1 MADPSVA
8 DIENTLGTIKKK
20 VVSNLGNFDRH
31 RCKKKQLVDSIHK
44 HVDTIL
50 THIFHIIPLS
60 QVQLKKKD
68 YEILSQLL
76 KTKAL
81 LQRQKREDSKLR

>member
-20 VVSNLGNFDRH
+20 V
-31 RCKKKQLVDSIHK
+31 
-44 HVDTIL
+44 
-50 THIFHIIPLS
+50 
-60 QVQLKKKD
+60 VQLKKKD

-81 LQRQKREDSKLR
+81 LQRQKREDSKLRAMESEEEIEASLIEEESLDEEMDSEELNQIVTKFKQIVPP